1 MSDMHSKWRLTA
13 TVPGYMTSLHH
24 SLSNDGKK
32 VVTIDRKDHSI
43 RTFDVPSG
51 RSLASMRGHEGPILQ
66 AIFSADGRTVISVSP
81 NGGAKN
87 TGDGT
92 VRTWD
97 ALTGAEIVE
106 PERKERRSNLW
117 ANLASQVQRYVV
129 EVRPGSVNNA
139 ILAPSGRYA
148 AVRCWL
154 SGQRCC
160 GNTVGCVLDL
170 TTRAC
175 LEHFCGHDAAFERE
189 LAISPDSELLF
200 THGTGIH
207 AWRLSTGELAFRI
220 DSNDNI
226 PIPDD
231 QRFEITE
238 FHDQILFSPTRPTMA
253 VRFGGRHV
261 EWWDY
266 GAGHKLQD
274 LPPSTIGA
282 EILDLSP
289 EGKRLIVA
297 IKKSRLKIFDLETA
311 QPVATLRT
319 REDRPWSRF
328 TPDGLGVVAASGM
341 LAAEICDAA
350 SGEVLCRLSPP
361 EEDRLSKEIWLRHG
375 YANLPGIE
383 VTPDGNHILSGQNVI
398 HIWSRE

>member
-1 MSDMHSKWRLTA
+1 
-13 TVPGYMTSLHH
+13 
-24 SLSNDGKK
+24 
-32 VVTIDRKDHSI
+32 
-43 RTFDVPSG
+43 
-51 RSLASMRGHEGPILQ
+51 MRGHKGRIQQ
-66 AIFSADGRTVISVSP
+66 AVFSADGRTVISVSP
-81 NGGAKN
+81 NGGAKV
-87 TGDGT
+87 TSDGT
-92 VRTWD
+92 IRTWD
-97 ALTGAEIVE
+97 AFTGDEIVNR
-106 PERKERRSNLW
+106 ERKERRPGLW
-117 ANLASQVQRYVV
+117 ADLANQVQGRIV
-129 EVRPGSVNNA
+129 EVQPGTVNNV

-154 SGQRCC
+154 SDQRCC
-160 GNTVGCVLDL
+160 GNTRGFVLDL
-170 TTRAC
+170 TAGAC

-200 THGTGIH
+200 THGTDIH
-207 AWRLSTGELAFRI
+207 AWRLNTGKLAFRI
-220 DSNDNI
+220 DSNDDI

-231 QRFEITE
+231 KRFEITT
-238 FHDQILFSPTRPTMA
+238 FHDQILFSPTGRTMA

-266 GAGHKLQD
+266 VAGRKLQD

-328 TPDGLGVVAASGM
+328 TPDGLGVVAASGL

-350 SGEVLCRLSPP
+350 SGEALCRLSPP
-361 EEDRLSKEIWLRHG
+361 EEDQLSRKIWWRHG
-375 YANLPGIE
+375 AANLPGIAI
-383 VTPDGNHILSGQNVI
+383 TPDGNHILSGQNVI
-398 HIWSRE
+398 HIWSKE